1 MSGQI
6 VDCPFCQVKKQLYYP
21 GLSGTSVACP
31 YCNGERRVYIR
42 PASQVENI
50 EWQDSRVLPI
60 LRGDNDA
67 H

>member
-42 PASQVENI
+42 PASQVEKV
-50 EWQDSRVLPI
+50 EWRDGRNPLSFK
-60 LRGDNDA
+60 GKDDA

>member
-6 VDCPFCQVKKQLYYP
+6 IDCPFCQVKKQLYYP
-21 GLSGTSVACP
+21 GLSGTSVSCS

-42 PASQVENI
+42 PASQVEKVGWEN
-50 EWQDSRVLPI
+50 SRMLPT
-60 LRGDNDA
+60 LKGEDDA